1 MNHILAL
8 ILIVGSLALAQEPKP
23 PDQPPAPD
31 AAALGPKQPAP
42 PKIKTM
48 EEAGLTQ
55 CIAQNVAVNT
65 VSEWN
70 EMVQMFGEE
79 VIPAFI

>member
-1 MNHILAL
+1 
-8 ILIVGSLALAQEPKP
+8 
-23 PDQPPAPD
+23 
-31 AAALGPKQPAP
+31 
-42 PKIKTM
+42 M

-79 VIPAFI
+79 VIPAFR

>member
-8 ILIVGSLALAQEPKP
+8 ILIVGSLALAQEPKS

-31 AAALGPKQPAP
+31 AAAAGPKQPAP

-48 EEAGLTQ
+48 RFTMAKHIVFILGGISLH
-55 CIAQNVAVNT
+55 VNFKIRG
-65 VSEWN
+65 V
-70 EMVQMFGEE
+70 F
-79 VIPAFI
+79 PC